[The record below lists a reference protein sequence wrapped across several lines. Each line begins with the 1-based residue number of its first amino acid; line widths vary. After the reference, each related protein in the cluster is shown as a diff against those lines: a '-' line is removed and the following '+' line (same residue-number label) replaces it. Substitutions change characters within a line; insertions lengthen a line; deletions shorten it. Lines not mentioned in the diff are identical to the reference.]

1 MGVLQ
6 PGHLIII
13 LLIVLMIFGA
23 GKLPEVGSA
32 LGRGI
37 KEFKKS
43 TADDSPQIVA
53 STAQPAPAP
62 PPAAAPVAAA
72 VPPAASVM
80 AGAVPPSVAPNGTPM
95 ATGAFCPKCGTR
107 GAGDS
112 RFCAS
117 CGVSLPTLAV

>member
-1 MGVLQ
+1 MGLLQ
-6 PGHLIII
+6 PMHLLLI

-43 TADDSPQIVA
+43 TADEPEQLSA
-53 STAQPAPAP
+53 STMQPAPAP
-62 PPAAAPVAAA
+62 PPVAATAGATMVPPVAGATASGAA
-72 VPPAASVM
+72 
-80 AGAVPPSVAPNGTPM
+80 T
-95 ATGAFCPKCGTR
+95 ATGPFCPKCGTR
-107 GAGDS
+107 AAGDS

-117 CGVSLPTLAV
+117 CGASLPTLAV